1 MNEYPLNTAQLL
13 RALYPDAPQDAW
25 SVSCAGQDVSID
37 RWALDDPIPTPDELA
52 AWASSAEGAAT
63 VLRLHQD
70 HLHESRRA
78 LRTNAELGGFTHDGQ
93 RFDSDR
99 DSILRIT
106 NASQAA
112 MQSLM
117 VGLPFATVW
126 TCFDG
131 YQYPVPDAG
140 TMLQIHGALVAHGQA
155 CHTYSQALAVQIEAA
170 ETLEAL
176 QAIDITTGWPG

>member
-1 MNEYPLNTAQLL
+1 MKYPLNTAQLL
-13 RALYPDAPQDAW
+13 RAIYPDAPQDAW

-106 NASQAA
+106 NAAQAA
-112 MQSLM
+112 TISMM
-117 VGLPFATVW
+117 VSAPFSTLW
-126 TCFDG
+126 TCADG
-131 YQYPVPDAG
+131 YQYPVPDAA

-155 CHTYSQALAVQIEAA
+155 CHPHSQAMAVLIDGAGS
-170 ETLEAL
+170 LEEL
-176 QAIDITTGWPG
+176 SFIDLSAGWPG